1 MRGVAI
7 SSATELEIRSRR
19 IPEEES
25 MKDFFLADAAKH
37 RGRNIRSHFLV
48 AQKQLRD
55 RNDGNAKYLSLTLC
69 DRTGRIDGRLWD
81 NAETWAARFEQN
93 DFVDVRACVDEF
105 NGKLQLKVLEITR
118 VDPTK
123 IDLGDFQ
130 RSTTRDI
137 EALWSELR
145 NTVSSFTDPDLKRLV
160 FAFLDDPEIA
170 RRYKAAP
177 AAKFMHH
184 AWIGGLLEHVVDLI
198 RFCELAATHFPLIH
212 RDLLLTGAVLHDIG
226 KIYELSWERGFEYTL
241 EGQLIGHISIATRLL
256 DEKVKGLPGFPQPV
270 HMLVEHVILSH
281 HGSLEFGSPKL
292 PMIPE
297 AVLLHYLDDAEAK
310 MLAMQEAL
318 QPQQEGAA
326 APVYVDRVR
335 ALERPLVNTRAFLA
349 QADTKELPR

>member
-1 MRGVAI
+1 
-7 SSATELEIRSRR
+7 
-19 IPEEES
+19 

-37 RGRNIRSHFLV
+37 RGRNVRSHFLV

-55 RNDGNAKYLSLTLC
+55 RSDGTAKYLSLTLC
-69 DRTGRIDGRLWD
+69 DRTGRLDGRLWD
-81 NAETWAARFEQN
+81 NAEMWAAKFEQN

-105 NGKLQLKVLEITR
+105 NGKLQLKVMEIAR
-118 VDPTK
+118 LDPTQ

-130 RSTTRDI
+130 RKTARDI
-137 EALWSELR
+137 EALWTELR
-145 NTVSSFTDPDLKRLV
+145 GSVNSFTDQDLKRLV

-170 RRYKAAP
+170 RRYRVAP

-198 RFCELAATHFPLIH
+198 KFCDLAAGHFPLIH
-212 RDLLLTGAVLHDIG
+212 RDLLLTGAILHDIG

-256 DEKVKGLPGFPQPV
+256 NEKVNSLPGFPKQV
-270 HMLVEHVILSH
+270 HTLVEHIILSH

-310 MLAMQEAL
+310 MLAIQEACL
-318 QPQQEGAA
+318 PLSEGAA
-326 APVYVDRVR
+326 APVYIDRVR

-349 QADTKELPR
+349 QADGKES

>member
-1 MRGVAI
+1 
-7 SSATELEIRSRR
+7 
-19 IPEEES
+19 

-55 RNDGNAKYLSLTLC
+55 RNDGNGKYLSLTLC

-81 NAETWAARFEQN
+81 NAETWATRFEQN
-93 DFVDVRACVDEF
+93 DFADVHACVDEF
-105 NGKLQLKVLEITR
+105 NGKLQLKVLQITR
-118 VDPTK
+118 LDPEK

-130 RSTTRDI
+130 RSTTRNIDG
-137 EALWSELR
+137 LWTELR
-145 NTVSSFTDPDLKRLV
+145 DVVGSFTDPDLKRLV

-177 AAKFMHH
+177 AAKYMHH

-212 RDLLLTGAVLHDIG
+212 RDLLLTGAMLHDIG

-256 DEKVKGLPGFPQPV
+256 DEKVKTLPDFPRKV
-270 HMLVEHVILSH
+270 HLLVEHLILSH

-292 PMIPE
+292 PMIAE

-310 MLAMQEAL
+310 MLAIQEACQSPL
-318 QPQQEGAA
+318 EGSA
-326 APVYVDRVR
+326 APAYIDRVR
-335 ALERPLVNTRAFLA
+335 ALERPLVNTRVFLA
-349 QADTKELPR
+349 QVEAKELSR

>member
-1 MRGVAI
+1 MLPG
-7 SSATELEIRSRR
+7 SR
-19 IPEEES
+19 IPDEER

-48 AQKQLRD
+48 AQKQLRE
-55 RNDGNAKYLSLTLC
+55 RSDGTAKYLSLTLC
-69 DRTGRIDGRLWD
+69 DRTGRLDGRVWD
-81 NAETWAARFEQN
+81 NAETWSAKFEQN
-93 DFVDVRACVDEF
+93 DFVDVRACIDEF
-105 NGKLQLKVLEITR
+105 NGKLQLRVTEIAR
-118 VDPTK
+118 LDPLQ
-123 IDLGDFQ
+123 IDSGDFQ
-130 RSTTRDI
+130 RKTTRDI
-137 EALWSELR
+137 ETLWTELR
-145 NTVSSFTDPDLKRLV
+145 SSVESFSDADLKRLV

-170 RRYKAAP
+170 RRYRAAP

-198 RFCELAATHFPLIH
+198 QFCDLAARHFPLIH
-212 RDLLLTGAVLHDIG
+212 RDLLLTGAILHDIG

-256 DEKVKGLPGFPQPV
+256 DEKVKSLPGFPKRI
-270 HMLVEHVILSH
+270 HTLVEHMILSH

-310 MLAMQEAL
+310 MLAIQEAC
-318 QPQQEGAA
+318 QAPAEGAA
-326 APVYVDRVR
+326 VPVYIDRVR

-349 QADTKELPR
+349 QAEATER

>member
-1 MRGVAI
+1 
-7 SSATELEIRSRR
+7 
-19 IPEEES
+19 
-25 MKDFFLADAAKH
+25 MKDFFLADAPKH

-55 RNDGNAKYLSLTLC
+55 RSDGAAKYLSLTLC
-69 DRTGRIDGRLWD
+69 DRTGRLDGRVWD
-81 NAETWAARFEQN
+81 NAETWSAKFEQN

-105 NGKLQLKVLEITR
+105 NGKLQLRVTEIIR
-118 VDPTK
+118 LDPVQ

-130 RSTTRDI
+130 RKTTRDI
-137 EALWSELR
+137 ERLWVELR
-145 NTVSSFTDPDLKRLV
+145 SSVNSFSDPDLKRLV

-170 RRYKAAP
+170 RRYRAAP

-198 RFCELAATHFPLIH
+198 EFCDLAASHFPLIH

-256 DEKVKGLPGFPQPV
+256 DEKVKSLPGFPKPI
-270 HMLVEHVILSH
+270 HMLVEHMILSH
-281 HGSLEFGSPKL
+281 HGSFEFGSPKL

-310 MLAMQEAL
+310 MLAIQEAC
-318 QPQQEGAA
+318 QPLSEGAA
-326 APVYVDRVR
+326 VPVYIDRVR
-335 ALERPLVNTRAFLA
+335 ALERPLVNTRAFLV
-349 QADTKELPR
+349 QSETKEL

>member
-1 MRGVAI
+1 
-7 SSATELEIRSRR
+7 
-19 IPEEES
+19 

-81 NAETWAARFEQN
+81 NAESWAARFEQN

-137 EALWSELR
+137 EALWAELR
-145 NTVSSFTDPDLKRLV
+145 ATVASFTDPDLKRLV

-170 RRYKAAP
+170 RRYKQAP

-198 RFCELAATHFPLIH
+198 RFCELAATHFSLIH

-256 DEKVKGLPGFPQPV
+256 DEKVKSLPGFPKPV
-270 HMLVEHVILSH
+270 HTLVEHVILSH

-297 AVLLHYLDDAEAK
+297 AVLLNYLDDAEAK
-310 MLAMQEAL
+310 MLAIQEAC
-318 QPQQEGAA
+318 QPALDGAA
-326 APVYVDRVR
+326 APVYIDRVR

-349 QADTKELPR
+349 QAEAKELSR

>member
-1 MRGVAI
+1 
-7 SSATELEIRSRR
+7 
-19 IPEEES
+19 
-25 MKDFFLADAAKH
+25 MKDFFLVDAPKH
-37 RGRNIRSHFLV
+37 RGRNVRSQFLV

-55 RNDGNAKYLSLTLC
+55 RNDGNGKYLSLTLC

-81 NAETWAARFEQN
+81 NAETWATRFEQN
-93 DFVDVRACVDEF
+93 DFVDVQACVDEF
-105 NGKLQLKVLEITR
+105 NGKLQLKVLQITR
-118 VDPTK
+118 VDAEK

-130 RSTTRDI
+130 RSTTRDV
-137 EALWSELR
+137 EALWTELR
-145 NTVSSFTDPDLKRLV
+145 DKVSSFTDLDLKRLV

-170 RRYKAAP
+170 RRYKQAP

-184 AWIGGLLEHVVDLI
+184 AWIGGLLEHVVDLM

-256 DEKVKGLPGFPQPV
+256 DEKVKSLSGFPRRM
-270 HMLVEHVILSH
+270 HTLVEHVILSH

-310 MLAMQEAL
+310 MLAIQEAC
-318 QPQQEGAA
+318 QPALEGTA
-326 APVYVDRVR
+326 APVYIDRVR
-335 ALERPLVNTRAFLA
+335 ALERPLVNTRAFLT
-349 QADTKELPR
+349 QADTRELPR

>member
-1 MRGVAI
+1 
-7 SSATELEIRSRR
+7 
-19 IPEEES
+19 

-37 RGRNIRSHFLV
+37 RGRNVRSHFLV

-55 RNDGNAKYLSLTLC
+55 RSDGTAKYLSLTLC
-69 DRTGRIDGRLWD
+69 DRTGRLDGRLWD
-81 NAETWAARFEQN
+81 NAEMWAAKFDQN

-118 VDPTK
+118 LDPTQ

-130 RSTTRDI
+130 RKTARDI
-137 EALWSELR
+137 EALWTELR
-145 NTVSSFTDPDLKRLV
+145 GSVNSFTDPDLKRLV

-170 RRYKAAP
+170 RRYRAAP

-198 RFCELAATHFPLIH
+198 KFCDLAAGHFPLIH
-212 RDLLLTGAVLHDIG
+212 RDLLLTGAILHDIG

-256 DEKVKGLPGFPQPV
+256 NEKVKSLPEFPKQV
-270 HMLVEHVILSH
+270 YTLVEHIILSH

-310 MLAMQEAL
+310 MLAIQEACL
-318 QPQQEGAA
+318 PLSEGAA
-326 APVYVDRVR
+326 APVYIDRVR

-349 QADTKELPR
+349 QADGKES

>member
-1 MRGVAI
+1 
-7 SSATELEIRSRR
+7 
-19 IPEEES
+19 
-25 MKDFFLADAAKH
+25 MKDFFLADAAKQ
-37 RGRNIRSHFLV
+37 RGRDICSHFLV

-55 RNDGNAKYLSLTLC
+55 RNDGSAKYLSLTLC

-81 NAETWAARFEQN
+81 NAEAEAAKFEQN
-93 DFVDVRACVDEF
+93 DFVDVQARVDEF
-105 NGKLQLKVLEITR
+105 NGKLQLKVLAINR
-118 VDPTK
+118 VDPSK
-123 IDLGDFQ
+123 VDLGDFQ
-130 RSTTRDI
+130 RSSMRDI
-137 EALWSELR
+137 EALWTELR
-145 NTVSSFTDPDLKRLV
+145 DKVASFADPDLKRLV
-160 FAFLDDPEIA
+160 FAFLNDPEIA
-170 RRYKAAP
+170 RRYKQAP

-256 DEKVKGLPGFPQPV
+256 DEKVKSLPEFPKQV
-270 HMLVEHVILSH
+270 HTLVEHLILSH

-297 AVLLHYLDDAEAK
+297 AVLLNYLDDAEAK
-310 MLAMQEAL
+310 MQAIQEAC
-318 QPQQEGAA
+318 QPPLEGAA
-326 APVYVDRVR
+326 APVYIDRVR

-349 QADTKELPR
+349 QAETKNLP